1 MPVMFVVGTFSSRG
15 RAFYYAFAFLHFVA
29 IASNPGAN
37 HAIGILP
44 FLSTARVYYAAL

>member
-1 MPVMFVVGTFSSRG
+1 MPVVFVIRTFCSGG
-15 RAFYYAFAFLHFVA
+15 RAFYYALAFLHFVA

-44 FLSTARVYYAAL
+44 YSAL